1 MGLSSSDP
9 LWDTIRNDPVYKK
22 LPNDVL
28 VGDPKLEVRYNVQID
43 GKLDK
48 DLTVHF
54 DVEQE
59 PEFNGKYDVQV
70 THKKS
75 KLKFHNFDVGFQQGQ
90 FINVNRALNGVMY
103 ANETPDWEG
112 KIAQGQL
119 RSTQQRIQVNG
130 NNKETIS
137 LGRTYILPGS
147 VKFGKIISNYEKQL
161 IIMWIITKVLSPFP
175 LHQQILMY

>member
-1 MGLSSSDP
+1 MM
-9 LWDTIRNDPVYKK
+9 YKSH
-22 LPNDVL
+22 
-28 VGDPKLEVRYNVQID
+28 I
-43 GKLDK
+43 
-48 DLTVHF
+48 
-54 DVEQE
+54 
-59 PEFNGKYDVQV
+59 
-70 THKKS
+70 KS

-147 VKFGKIISNYEKQL
+147 VKVWKNNKPLRKTTDYNVDHYKGTITFKSAPTNLDVLNIVYEFTNPIADLIPILNKKNFFGVQYKYRSKEIIK
-161 IIMWIITKVLSPFP
+161 K
-175 LHQQILMY
+175 